1 MPAYLQ
7 LWDTAEQDE
16 TNWNNL
22 EILVASGCFV
32 SWVPEWVLFARSS
45 FDDFPLTGCARWF
58 AAGGCHLVNN
68 EDSTSLS
75 LGGTIVGDASI
86 VGSSHEIH
94 EYYRIQTALW
104 IQIWL
109 LNFFLAKRKSVAAP
123 WLLCVEALRN
133 PPSRCCI
140 MSYYYRYNVLLVWLK
155 ADEQNWLGGQL
166 DCHVGGI

>member
-1 MPAYLQ
+1 MPAYLK

-75 LGGTIVGDASI
+75 LGGTIVGGCLHCWIFPWNPWILSYPNCFVNTNLAAKLLPCKTEVSCGTMAL
-86 VGSSHEIH
+86 VRRGPQKPTLEVL
-94 EYYRIQTALW
+94 YY
-104 IQIWL
+104 
-109 LNFFLAKRKSVAAP
+109 
-123 WLLCVEALRN
+123 
-133 PPSRCCI
+133 
-140 MSYYYRYNVLLVWLK
+140 VLLL
-155 ADEQNWLGGQL
+155 
-166 DCHVGGI
+166 